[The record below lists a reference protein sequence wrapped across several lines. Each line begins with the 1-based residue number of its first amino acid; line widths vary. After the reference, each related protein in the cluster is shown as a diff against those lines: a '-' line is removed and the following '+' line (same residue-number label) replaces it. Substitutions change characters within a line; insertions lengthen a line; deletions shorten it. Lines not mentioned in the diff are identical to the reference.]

1 MDRETGKGKEK
12 ILSVRSVPTSSVVF
26 YFELWYCSSVLLSML
41 ALPCLILIV
50 KCSGQG

>member
-41 ALPCLILIV
+41 ALHLILIV